1 MLQTAVPRILLI
13 AAIPLTIHLLLV
25 LDKPLWAALLI
36 LALPGLAGIGLIR
49 RGSVLGGL
57 LLLLSIASMSLV
69 LVLDAPL
76 LPLYLPPILI
86 NAALALLFGLS
97 LLPGSTALIVRFATR
112 MADDITPGM
121 ARYAYWLTAAWALVF
136 AGLSVESWLLA
147 HYATLQTWSLFI
159 NLLNYLFV
167 VLVFVVEY
175 PIRRWVLGKLPHDG
189 FVDFISQLSR
199 QRFPG

>member
-57 LLLLSIASMSLV
+57 LLLFSIASMSLV

-97 LLPGSTALIVRFATR
+97 LLPGSTALIVRFANQ
-112 MADDITPGM
+112 MADHPTPRM
-121 ARYAYWLTAAWALVF
+121 KRYAYWLTVAWTLVF
-136 AGLSVESWLLA
+136 VGLTAESWLLA
-147 HYATLQTWSLFI
+147 RYATLETWSLFV

-167 VLVFVVEY
+167 ALVFVVEY
-175 PIRRWVLGKLPHDG
+175 PIRRRILGKLPHDG
-189 FVDFISQLSR
+189 LVDFITQLSR